1 MSVATLIVYQHSYSG
16 RIAPAGSRKS
26 SEIKP
31 FYGYWS
37 AVPSKAHCIKDR
49 VLLDPR
55 RGM

>member
-1 MSVATLIVYQHSYSG
+1 MSVATLILYQHRYSG